1 MIFTIDAVTAV
12 LLVMILISTVYYL
25 PNTNKIN
32 SFYGEDIINIY
43 LQTKS
48 ITPINTISRISH
60 ICGSMY
66 IDGETVM
73 YSNCNCGN
81 VIVVKKMYYEDG
93 WHEIEFKYC
102 Q

>member
-1 MIFTIDAVTAV
+1 
-12 LLVMILISTVYYL
+12 
-25 PNTNKIN
+25 
-32 SFYGEDIINIY
+32 
-43 LQTKS
+43 
-48 ITPINTISRISH
+48 
-60 ICGSMY
+60 MY